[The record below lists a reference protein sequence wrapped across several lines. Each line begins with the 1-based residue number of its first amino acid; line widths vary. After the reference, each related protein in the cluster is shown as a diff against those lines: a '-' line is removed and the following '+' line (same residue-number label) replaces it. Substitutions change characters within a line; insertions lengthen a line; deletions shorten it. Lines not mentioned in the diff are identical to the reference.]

1 MPTQSPPTHRRRRLR
16 QAAAALA
23 VIGLGTVLLD
33 WNVLRRP
40 LEYVIS
46 GRLEREIR
54 INGPL
59 SVHLWSLHPSL
70 SAEEVELANAPGG
83 KAPHLARVGR
93 LQITLN
99 LSESLKG
106 KWVLD
111 GMELDRADVQLEED
125 ATGKGN
131 WLLGRQGDE
140 APVAVRYGKIR
151 IRDGTLG
158 LVLPARKVDLK
169 LRLTSDED
177 KERLNVT
184 VAGRWAGEAVAIS
197 GRADVMQGLLY
208 GSQPYSVDA
217 RGSIGPTRFNV
228 SGSAGDVAQLD
239 GLDIR
244 FTLSGQSLAG
254 LFPLT
259 GVPLPA
265 TPPYRIAGRLVR
277 TGPSWQFQDID
288 GKVGS
293 SDVSGHLSIDRST
306 TPQALAGKLRSR
318 HLDLSDLSGFI
329 GARKHSGQE
338 IAPRPGKVLPSRP
351 LGFEKIA
358 AANVD
363 LDFVVDDFRN
373 TGLPLDSAQG
383 RLTIVDRQVK
393 LSPLKLG
400 LAKGV
405 ADGSLQLDTRKQPA
419 SATLDMRAT
428 RLQLRE
434 LLPDTNSRRFTSG
447 VLGGHAT
454 LAMRGQS
461 VAELLASA
469 NGTLALA
476 MTGGSTD
483 RLLVR
488 LANLDVANSLVS
500 WLSGGQRE
508 DIRCI
513 IADMEATNGVL
524 KPRALILDT
533 ARTRVRGNGQISLRD
548 ETLDL
553 HLRTEAKDTSLLALR
568 GPLYLGGSFA
578 DPVVRPEPLPLSSR
592 IAGAVALGMIAPPLA
607 LLPLIETGGA
617 EHSPCSTTLGVSP
630 RKAAPRGR

>member
-1 MPTQSPPTHRRRRLR
+1 MPTQAPSTRRRRRLR

-23 VIGLGTVLLD
+23 VIGLGTALFD

-99 LSESLKG
+99 LTESLKG
-106 KWVLD
+106 NWVLD
-111 GMELDRADVQLEED
+111 GLDLDRADVQLEED
-125 ATGKGN
+125 AAGKGN
-131 WLLGRQGDE
+131 WLFGRQGDE
-140 APVAVRYGKIR
+140 APLAVRYGKIR

-158 LVLPARKVDLK
+158 LRLPARKVDLK
-169 LRLTSDED
+169 LRITSEQD

-184 VAGRWAGEAVAIS
+184 VAGSWAGEAVDIS
-197 GRADVMQGLLY
+197 GKADVVQGLLY
-208 GSQPYSVDA
+208 GNQPYSVDA
-217 RGSIGPTRFNV
+217 RGSIGPTRFSV
-228 SGSAGDVAQLD
+228 SGSAADLAQID
-239 GLDIR
+239 GLDIL

-293 SDVSGHLSIDRST
+293 SDVSGRLSIDRST
-306 TPQALAGKLRSR
+306 TPQKLAGKLRSGR
-318 HLDLSDLSGFI
+318 LDLSDLSGFI
-329 GARKHSGQE
+329 GARTSTGQE

-363 LDFVVDDFRN
+363 LDFVIDDFRN
-373 TGLPLDSAQG
+373 TELPLDSAQG
-383 RLTIVDRQVK
+383 RLTIVDRQVS

-405 ADGSLQLDTRKQPA
+405 TDGKLELDTRKQPA
-419 SATLDMRAT
+419 SAKLDMRAT

-461 VAELLASA
+461 VADLLASA
-469 NGTLALA
+469 NGTLGLA

-524 KPRALILDT
+524 KPRTLILDT
-533 ARTRVRGNGQISLRD
+533 ARTRVRGKGEINLRD

-578 DPVVRPEPLPLSSR
+578 DPVVRPEPLPVGSR
-592 IAGAVALGMIAPPLA
+592 IAGAVALGLIAPPLA

-617 EHSPCSTTLGVSP
+617 EHSPCSTTLGVTPGKATP
-630 RKAAPRGR
+630 R